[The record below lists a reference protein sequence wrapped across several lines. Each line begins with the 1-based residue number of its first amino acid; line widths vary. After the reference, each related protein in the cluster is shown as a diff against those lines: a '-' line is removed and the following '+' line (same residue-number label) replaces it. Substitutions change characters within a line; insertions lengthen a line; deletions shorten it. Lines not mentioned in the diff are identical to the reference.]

1 MGSAWK
7 EPMGRV
13 VTLVKGAM
21 LTTIAGNTFLLS
33 NNREPI
39 IIDLSSSEQKLELA
53 SVYSEVCG
61 GIVESQPD
69 EVLVSLTIPFTSPSQ
84 HFVAYKQS
92 KRRDDDIAIV
102 NSAFWL
108 DLQAGA
114 VKQIRI
120 AFGGVAPVTKLA
132 LETCSALKGEQWSR
146 DLVDK
151 AAGALLLE
159 FPLPPDVPGAMVRYR
174 QSLILR

>member
-39 IIDLSSSEQKLELA
+39 IINLSSSEQKLELA
-53 SVYSEVCG
+53 SVYSEVCR

-69 EVLVSLTIPFTSPSQ
+69 EVLVDVHTHSDDSAYTQPIIVSLAEDDVVDPGVEDILGTGDLARIPHP
-84 HFVAYKQS
+84 
-92 KRRDDDIAIV
+92 
-102 NSAFWL
+102 L
-108 DLQAGA
+108 
-114 VKQIRI
+114 
-120 AFGGVAPVTKLA
+120 GVV
-132 LETCSALKGEQWSR
+132 
-146 DLVDK
+146 
-151 AAGALLLE
+151 
-159 FPLPPDVPGAMVRYR
+159 PD
-174 QSLILR
+174 S